1 LQQTHAFLV
10 PDYYENFSCK
20 MGSCRA
26 ACCEGWP
33 ISFSLKDYYHLMAE
47 ECSPELRRKLDLALR
62 IKLSPTPDAY
72 AEIAPRFDGSCPMRL
87 EDGRCALHAELGE
100 GALSYVCKMYPRGM
114 RTENGFECSCANSCE
129 AVLELL
135 FSRDEPIE
143 FVYRQL
149 SVDVP
154 CDRRPTVRFETLG
167 KEQEIRLW
175 LIRHMQNQTLPLPQ
189 RIMAMGHALAALDEA
204 LAAHDENEVNRLLCG
219 KRRMMPLQPQELS
232 QGHLD
237 FGLCFAK
244 QMIKLLDAR
253 SDSIRAYG
261 EDALAY
267 FDQSFEHY
275 RAARAH
281 FESVLPKWD
290 IWFEHM
296 MVNHMFFAQFPFQDR
311 PVSLQDEFM
320 ALCAV
325 FAMLRFLGIGHMRD
339 KTEASAFV
347 DVAAAVFRLVDH
359 TAFDRYAADMM
370 KQLGCD
376 DWSRIHN
383 LISL

>member
-1 LQQTHAFLV
+1 MQA
-10 PDYYENFSCK
+10 
-20 MGSCRA
+20 
-26 ACCEGWP
+26 
-33 ISFSLKDYYHLMAE
+33 I
-47 ECSPELRRKLDLALR
+47 
-62 IKLSPTPDAY
+62 
-72 AEIAPRFDGSCPMRL
+72 
-87 EDGRCALHAELGE
+87 
-100 GALSYVCKMYPRGM
+100 PRGV

-143 FVYRQL
+143 FVQKELSFHLPRQGQ
-149 SVDVP
+149 
-154 CDRRPTVRFETLG
+154 PTIHFETLG

-175 LIRHMQNQTLPLPQ
+175 LIRYMQHQVLPLPQ
-189 RIMAMGHALAALDEA
+189 RMMAMGHALAALDEA
-204 LAAHDENEVNRLLCG
+204 LIAHNEQQVERLLRG
-219 KRRMMPLQPQELS
+219 QKRIRPLQPKELS

-237 FGLCFAK
+237 FGLRFASGLI
-244 QMIKLLDAR
+244 QLMDRR

-267 FDQSFEHY
+267 FDGSFDKYVE
-275 RAARAH
+275 ARDH
-281 FESVLPKWD
+281 FETVLPKWD

-296 MVNHMFFAQFPFQDR
+296 MVNHMFFARFPFQDR
-311 PVSLQDEFM
+311 PVTLLDEFI

-339 KTEASAFV
+339 KTDASAFV

-359 TAFDRYAADMM
+359 TAFDHYAARMM
-370 KQLGCD
+370 KELGCD
-376 DWSRIHN
+376 DWDRVHD